1 MSMKQ
6 LDTLFKFESDKE
18 QQAAQ
23 QLQLA
28 ERDYQ
33 DNLTRLESIGAFRLE
48 YMKRLN
54 QRSIAGIDSATY
66 RHFHAFVAKLD
77 NAAEQVEIAIR
88 QAKAL
93 VEQRRQ
99 QWLQQRQKVQAVE
112 LLREHKLTKL
122 QQQASKQEQK
132 MFDEIAS
139 QQFIRRRNPRFS

>member
-18 QQAAQ
+18 QKAAQ
-23 QLQLA
+23 QLQMA

-33 DNLTRLESIGAFRLE
+33 ENLTRLESVGAFRLE
-48 YMKRLN
+48 YMKRLD

-77 NAAEQVEIAIR
+77 NAAEQVKVAIR
-88 QAKAL
+88 QAKSL

-99 QWLQQRQKVQAVE
+99 QWLTQRQKVQAVE
-112 LLREHKLTKL
+112 LLRESKRK
-122 QQQASKQEQK
+122 QMQKIAAKQEQN
-132 MFDEIAS
+132 MFDEIAT
-139 QQFIRRRNPRFS
+139 QQYIRRRNSRFA